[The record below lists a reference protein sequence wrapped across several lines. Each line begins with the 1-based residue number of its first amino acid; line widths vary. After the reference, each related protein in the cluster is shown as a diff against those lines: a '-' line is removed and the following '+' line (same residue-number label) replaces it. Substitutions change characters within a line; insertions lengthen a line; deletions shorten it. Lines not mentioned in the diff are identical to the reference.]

1 MYDDGFLPPD
11 DWTEEDRN
19 ECVSPERDRE
29 PLTDE
34 EIDAMT
40 PEYPGKKAWPF

>member
-11 DWTEEDRN
+11 DWSEEDRN
-19 ECVSPERDRE
+19 ECVSPERE

-34 EIDAMT
+34 EIDALT
-40 PEYPGKKAWPF
+40 PEYPGKKAWLF